1 MYKTWKQKTNKRKR
15 YHWIGHLGAQT
26 AIGLDGI
33 RPQEDL
39 CFYLLSTGWKWEP
52 KIEAHTHTNTHA
64 NPQKTTTTKKK
75 KAAIIWTQDGMGRE
89 WLILS
94 PRCKPGSL
102 AHLFWSFTKQ
112 AFSAG
117 ICVFTT
123 IVFVCFVSAHLHL
136 GRFHRRKVSRFCLT
150 TSCTLRFSA
159 LH

>member
-15 YHWIGHLGAQT
+15 HHWIGHLGAQT

-75 KAAIIWTQDGMGRE
+75 KSCHNMDTRRHGTGMAYTLPQVQT
-89 WLILS
+89 WFIS
-94 PRCKPGSL
+94 
-102 AHLFWSFTKQ
+102 SF
-112 AFSAG
+112 
-117 ICVFTT
+117 V
-123 IVFVCFVSAHLHL
+123 LE
-136 GRFHRRKVSRFCLT
+136 FH
-150 TSCTLRFSA
+150 
-159 LH
+159 